1 MANNLIN
8 VVLKIKRGVTSALTA
23 SKTILED
30 GELVAEITTDGK
42 RYLKIGDGTNTWV
55 NSKNISAK
63 YADSASTST
72 KATQDESGNNIKQ
85 SYASSLSVSGT
96 TLTLLSR
103 NGDTLSTV
111 TVGTEKGGVETIVK
125 NAQPSSPSNGLIWI
139 NDTI

>member
-55 NSKNISAK
+55 NSKNM
-63 YADSASTST
+63 
-72 KATQDESGNNIKQ
+72 QE
-85 SYASSLSVSGT
+85 LFVSI
-96 TLTLLSR
+96 LL
-103 NGDTLSTV
+103 
-111 TVGTEKGGVETIVK
+111 
-125 NAQPSSPSNGLIWI
+125 
-139 NDTI
+139 